1 MISDSLML
9 QQTKRSDTYAGEIEE
24 SFTALMGQLSDKNR
38 LSAKGIKTR
47 PAARPARKWWN

>member
-1 MISDSLML
+1 ML

-47 PAARPARKWWN
+47 PAARPARK